1 MEKTNRGFHI
11 KKFKDLYGEE
21 CSIQHSSL
29 ATDDA
34 IWLGV
39 DNPELVVFEDENM
52 GKYITTPMPKTF
64 SVHSRMHLNRE
75 QVEELLPI
83 LQHFVETG
91 ELADYDRT
99 EE

>member
-1 MEKTNRGFHI
+1 MEKTNRGFGI

-21 CSIQHSSL
+21 CSLQESSL

-39 DNPELVVFEDENM
+39 HDPELVVFEDENM

-64 SVHSRMHLNRE
+64 SVHCRMHLNKE
-75 QVEELLPI
+75 QVAELIPI
-83 LQHFVETG
+83 LQNFVETG
-91 ELADYDRT
+91 FLKEND
-99 EE
+99 